1 MPNQNPIK
9 NPIKREDPMCK
20 GLSAMGTTIGLLFTT
35 LAIAVNASVY
45 SQTTNASNQYQ
56 IGTSLEA
63 TADPPVPRPHTKP
76 CVVTLLSNQAFENF
90 NSAPFSYSPPSA
102 CPGPWSKVVFEGDF
116 SIQAG
121 VQYDRTA
128 EVFLGN
134 VDLYFGT
141 TAEPLQSVTDTWHVE
156 RDVTDYSALFTT
168 AQTGFASLGN
178 LIEPGLNSII
188 FGTFTLEFYPANFE
202 NPAPKTADAVL
213 PIPDN
218 SNGTFAI
225 DSSSPELTQTFTL
238 PTNIEGAYLDVFAQS
253 QNQEEQWFLC
263 VPDSLASTLGDCHNT
278 SFREVEISI
287 DGIPAGVAPVYPW
300 IYTGGIDPYLWIP
313 IPGVQTLNFKP
324 YRVDLTPFAGLLSN
338 GQQHTIGVSVYNAY
352 EYFSSD
358 AVLLLFQDHGSTNV
372 TGEVTSNTLTAP
384 KPTVVNTVSFN
395 SSGVGSGTITITN
408 SHNFTIEGYVNTSHG
423 RVATTVD
430 EAVNFSNVTYVALTA
445 SNEEIQNEVQSSTV
459 DAKTTTRDGFLF
471 DTRETHF
478 SYPFTIN
485 LSDAFLSNG
494 DVPQVTSINQQVE
507 KTELDTLEGF
517 FPVFQSSERNEVTTQ
532 DSTEFVFANGGY
544 SLGPSTGQSSSQ
556 TYTYHDSRG
565 DCYSRTLSAADL
577 LLTNVENGHGCW

>member
-1 MPNQNPIK
+1 
-9 NPIKREDPMCK
+9 
-20 GLSAMGTTIGLLFTT
+20 
-35 LAIAVNASVY
+35 
-45 SQTTNASNQYQ
+45 
-56 IGTSLEA
+56 
-63 TADPPVPRPHTKP
+63 
-76 CVVTLLSNQAFENF
+76 
-90 NSAPFSYSPPSA
+90 
-102 CPGPWSKVVFEGDF
+102 VVFEGDF

-156 RDVTDYSALFTT
+156 SDVTDYSALFTT

-188 FGTFTLEFYPANFE
+188 FGTFTLEFYPANFK
-202 NPAPKTADAVL
+202 NPAPITADTVL
-213 PIPDN
+213 PIPNN

-263 VPDSLASTLGDCHNT
+263 VPDSLASALGDCQDT

-287 DGIPAGVAPVYPW
+287 DGTPAGVAPVYPW

-324 YRVDLTPFAGLLSN
+324 YRVDLTPFAGELSN
-338 GQQHTIGVSVYNAY
+338 GQLHTIGVSVYNAY
-352 EYFSSD
+352 EYFSTD

-384 KPTVVNTVSFN
+384 NPTVVNTVSFN
-395 SSGVGSGTITITN
+395 SSGVGSGTITTTN

-423 RVATTVD
+423 RVDTKVD
-430 EAVNFSNVTYVALTA
+430 EAVNFNNVTYVALTA

-459 DAKTTTRDGFLF
+459 DAKTTTRHGFLF
-471 DTRETHF
+471 DTKETHF

-485 LSDAFLSNG
+485 LSDTFLSNG
-494 DVPQVTSINQQVE
+494 DVPQVTSIDQQFEKSEIDTVE
-507 KTELDTLEGF
+507 G
-517 FPVFQSSERNEVTTQ
+517 FPVFLSSEKNGVTTQ

-544 SLGPSTGQSSSQ
+544 SLGPSTAQSSSQ

-565 DCYSRTLSAADL
+565 SCYSRTLSAVNL
-577 LLTNVENGHGCW
+577 LLTNVENQQQCW